1 MFVCDLFI
9 QTVLALSEYTQ
20 LKNIHF
26 FLGLPH
32 IYISHVICLPTT
44 LHICAHTNT
53 VSECCWTITVAFMFA
68 TIIGIPVGIALIIHR
83 YRKGL
88 IYVVF
93 SERI

>member
-68 TIIGIPVGIALIIHR
+68 
-83 YRKGL
+83 
-88 IYVVF
+88 IYNHWDP
-93 SERI
+93 SWHYSDNPQIQERFDICSVL